1 MDTNNECPSGKNFL
15 HFLSVGIIIFD
26 RADPGF
32 PYALA
37 ILSLGKLDRCQI
49 GSVQQVSIDD
59 LLGGAALQHPPALKQ
74 DASTA
79 QMQHNRHLMTDEQH
93 RTSLPLGNVFHFA
106 QSIPP
111 AG

>member
-1 MDTNNECPSGKNFL
+1 MLDHKRRTRVITHDSERDPAVFQNDSIPNVEMDTNNECPSGKNFL

-74 DASTA
+74 D
-79 QMQHNRHLMTDEQH
+79 
-93 RTSLPLGNVFHFA
+93 
-106 QSIPP
+106 
-111 AG
+111 